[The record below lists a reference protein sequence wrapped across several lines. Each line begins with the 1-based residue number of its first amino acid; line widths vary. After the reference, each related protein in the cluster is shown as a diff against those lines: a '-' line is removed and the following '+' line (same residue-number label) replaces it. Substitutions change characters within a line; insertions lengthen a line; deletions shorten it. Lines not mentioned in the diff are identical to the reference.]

1 MATIITITKD
11 DTKDSIKKKLEAVG
25 DSSKFLN
32 GFNAKKFTGKI
43 RSFGGGLDFQRRLRD
58 EWN

>member
-11 DTKDSIKKKLEAVG
+11 DTKDSIKKKLEAIG
-25 DSSKFLN
+25 DSSKFLS

-43 RSFGGGLDFQRRLRD
+43 KSFDDGLDFQRKLRN
-58 EWN
+58 EWY

>member
-11 DTKDSIKKKLEAVG
+11 DTKDSIKKKVEAVG
-25 DSSKFLN
+25 DSSKFIN
-32 GFNAKKFTGKI
+32 GLDAKKFTGKI
-43 RSFGGGLDFQRRLRD
+43 KSFGDGLDFQRKLRN